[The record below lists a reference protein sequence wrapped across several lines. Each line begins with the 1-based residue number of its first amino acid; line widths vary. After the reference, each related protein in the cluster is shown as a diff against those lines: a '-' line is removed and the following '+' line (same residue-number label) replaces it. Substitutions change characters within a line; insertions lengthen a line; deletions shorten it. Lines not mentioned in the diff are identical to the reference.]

1 MKSIKTL
8 CLLAAIAGLSYN
20 PVSAQTQPAV
30 TPTVTFKNVTNL
42 PYPLTW
48 TSSVTDGNNIYTV
61 AGYKGG
67 RGGYSS
73 DVLKYSPETNNWTKI
88 ADMGGNKV
96 QSATAYVPATGKIYI
111 FGGIGGVSADIRTS
125 QIFQGVQSVDI
136 KTGEVKNLNVLNPM
150 ASTYG
155 SAVEWGNKIYL
166 FGGSRDG
173 KHSINSV
180 YEFNPLTLKFT
191 QLADM
196 PEYLQAA
203 GTVVNGVIYTF
214 GGYDAFLKHQGT
226 NIYAYDIKANTWKTV
241 GKLPEFMSANS
252 VAASGNVIFVAGS
265 YDDENLLG
273 YFDTD
278 NGKFTKLKSNMEP
291 RRAASSAIVNNMLF
305 IFGGSTRFKAFNV
318 STLETVQATNITPF
332 LKNSTSR

>member
-8 CLLAAIAGLSYN
+8 YMLAAIIGLSYN
-20 PVSAQTQPAV
+20 SVSAQTQPVAA
-30 TPTVTFKNVTNL
+30 PTVTFQNVSNL

-73 DVLKYSPETNNWTKI
+73 DVLKYSPETNSWTKI

-96 QSATAYVPATGKIYI
+96 QSATAYVPATGKIYV
-111 FGGIGGVSADIRTS
+111 FGGIGGVSNDIRTS

-155 SAVEWGNKIYL
+155 SAIEWNNKIYL
-166 FGGSRDG
+166 FGGSREG
-173 KHSINSV
+173 KRSINSV
-180 YEFNPLTLKFT
+180 YEFDPLTLQFK
-191 QLADM
+191 QLANM

-203 GTVVNGVIYTF
+203 GAVVNGVIYTF
-214 GGYDAFLKHQGT
+214 GGYDTFLKHQGT
-226 NIYAYDIKANTWKTV
+226 NVYAYDIKANTWKTA

-305 IFGGSTRFKAFNV
+305 VFGGSTRFKAFNV

>member
-8 CLLAAIAGLSYN
+8 CVLAAIACLSYN
-20 PVSAQTQPAV
+20 SVSAQSQSTV
-30 TPTVTFKNVTNL
+30 SPTVTFHNVSNL

-73 DVLKYSPETNNWTKI
+73 DVLKYSPETNSWTKI

-96 QSATAYVPATGKIYI
+96 QSATAYVPATGKIYV

-125 QIFQGVQSVDI
+125 QIFQGVQSVDV
-136 KTGEVKNLNVLNPM
+136 KTGEVKNLNILNPM

-155 SAVEWGNKIYL
+155 SAVEWDNKIYL
-166 FGGSRDG
+166 FGGSREG
-173 KHSINSV
+173 KRSINSV
-180 YEFNPLTLKFT
+180 YEFDPITLQFK
-191 QLADM
+191 QLANM

-203 GTVVNGVIYTF
+203 GAVANGIIYTF
-214 GGYDAFLKHQGT
+214 GGYDTFLKHQGT
-226 NIYAYDIKANTWKTV
+226 NIYAYDIKANTWKTI
-241 GKLPEFMSANS
+241 GKLPEFMSANA

-305 IFGGSTRFKAFNV
+305 VFGGSTRFKAFNA
-318 STLETVQATNITPF
+318 STLETVQTTNITPF

>member
-8 CLLAAIAGLSYN
+8 CLLVAIAGLSYN
-20 PVSAQTQPAV
+20 PVSAQTQSAV
-30 TPTVTFKNVTNL
+30 TPTVTFKTVTNL

-48 TSSVTDGNNIYTV
+48 TSSVTDGSNIYTV

-73 DVLKYSPETNNWTKI
+73 DVLKYSPETNSWTKI

-155 SAVEWGNKIYL
+155 SAVEWDNKIYL

-173 KHSINSV
+173 KRSINSV
-180 YEFNPLTLKFT
+180 YEFDPLTLKFT

-226 NIYAYDIKANTWKTV
+226 NIYAYDIKANSWKTV

-252 VAASGNVIFVAGS
+252 VAASSNVIFVAGS

-278 NGKFTKLKSNMEP
+278 SGKFTKLKSNMEP

-305 IFGGSTRFKAFNV
+305 VFGGSTRFKAFNV